1 METFNNF
8 YVLYPVY
15 FDANKKISEGR
26 KYHKNLCVSSP
37 TFLEITNALKY
48 LEIDCTAEID
58 KRHPR
63 DYFRS
68 GRFKIN
74 KMYGKKNLIEGLRDT
89 IIKSR
94 IKNSSVKPVQRMS
107 TEKVPEFITTKKGE
121 IIENK
126 LNLVARKKNKQ
137 KKSKKNK

>member
-37 TFLEITNALKY
+37 TF

-126 LNLVARKKNKQ
+126 LNLVA
-137 KKSKKNK
+137 SKKNK